1 MANTYSAASV
11 GTTPAFQVRLL
22 IGDTNT
28 TNYLF
33 DDEEITFFLTRA
45 GSNVTQAAV
54 YALGT
59 VIRSKALLA
68 KITKLGGYM
77 TEEFAI
83 KDLML
88 LISQLQ
94 NELSGGISTIELQTS
109 SEHLDSYAPKWRDI
123 DGTSETIPSDYQ

>member
-1 MANTYSAASV
+1 MANTYSATTV
-11 GTTPAFQVRLL
+11 GSNSSFQVRLL

-33 DDEEITFFLTRA
+33 DDEEITFFLSRA
-45 GSNVTQAAV
+45 SSNVTQAAV

-94 NELSGGISTIELQTS
+94 NELSGGISAIELQTS
-109 SEHLDSYAPKWRDI
+109 SEHLDSYLPRWHDI
-123 DGTSETIPSDYQ
+123 SGGTETIPSDQQ